1 MIKVTEHPVNLRME
15 LIRLLEIF
23 IKSGS
28 LTATRDRLTDLEWE
42 AIAILK
48 TEGYCVLDTRF
59 ILDLKEHDALTVK
72 ENDEAKARDEEALA
86 LDGIDGVDEEFR
98 FEGKTDEQLKPF
110 LALPTV
116 DGGDING
123 RFRFVTSK
131 LEEAGVLI
139 AIILR
144 SVKPP
149 TMSK

>member
-15 LIRLLEIF
+15 LIRLLEVF
-23 IKSGS
+23 IKGGS

-48 TEGYCVLDTRF
+48 TEGYCVLDTQF
-59 ILDLKEHDALTVK
+59 IDDLRKFDAILIEKNEKVK
-72 ENDEAKARDEEALA
+72 VADIKALELSGKFQPKA
-86 LDGIDGVDEEFR
+86 
-98 FEGKTDEQLKPF
+98 KTDEELKEY
-110 LALPTV
+110 LVLPDV

-123 RFRFVTSK
+123 RFRFVPKK
-131 LEEAGVLI
+131 LEEAGTLI

-149 TMSK
+149 TVPK